1 MQHLSEQS
9 SVVKYKMVLIF
20 LLGILVLIASFIAS
34 LSIGAY
40 AISFADVLKLLF
52 SPDEGKAA
60 SIIHT
65 IRLPRALVG
74 IIVGA
79 CLAIA
84 GGIMQAITNNPLAS
98 PQVFGVNAG
107 ASLMVVAGVVLFPGL
122 GSSTLVYF
130 AFLGAAVGGAIV
142 YSLSSTGGG
151 MTPVKLALAGITV
164 HLFLSSLIE
173 GIVLFHETSTED
185 VLFWLAGGIDGR
197 NWADVRLMIP
207 WSLTGLI
214 GALFLGKGLTILGLG
229 DDVARGLGQKIGW
242 IRASSAI
249 LVILL
254 AGISVAVAGP
264 IGFIGLIIPNIV
276 RKLMGSDYRL
286 VLPLSA
292 VFGAALLTISD
303 VLSRFISFPAESPV
317 GIVTAL
323 LGAPFFLYLASK
335 GGRAA

>member
-1 MQHLSEQS
+1 MVHPSQHSK
-9 SVVKYKMVLIF
+9 VIPYKIWLAIII
-20 LLGILVLIASFIAS
+20 GDLVLVAGFIAS

-40 AISFADVLKLLF
+40 AIAFPDVVQLLF
-52 SPDEGKAA
+52 SPDSSKEA
-60 SIIHT
+60 SIIHS

-74 IIVGA
+74 VIVGA

-98 PQVFGVNAG
+98 PQIFGVNAG
-107 ASLMVVAGVVLFPGL
+107 ASLLVVIGVVLFPGL

-130 AFLGAAVGGAIV
+130 AFLGAALGGAIV
-142 YSLSSTGGG
+142 YYLASTGGG
-151 MTPVKLALAGITV
+151 MTPIKLALAGITV

-173 GIVLFHETSTED
+173 SIVLFHETSTED

-197 NWADVRLMIP
+197 SWADVSLMWP
-207 WSLTGLI
+207 WAAVGFM
-214 GALFLGKGLTILGLG
+214 GALILGKSLTILGLG
-229 DDVARGLGQKIGW
+229 DDVAQGLGQKIGW
-242 IRASSAI
+242 IRGASAL

-254 AGISVAVAGP
+254 AGVSVAVAGP

-276 RKLMGSDYRL
+276 RKLLGNDYRFI
-286 VLPLSA
+286 LPVSA
-292 VFGAALLTISD
+292 LFGASLLTISD

-323 LGAPFFLYLASK
+323 IGAPFFLYLASK
-335 GGRAA
+335 GGRSA